1 MATEKIKDNQFL
13 VALEGIDLTATQR
26 KAIASGIRQ
35 GYAQAA
41 QLAPDGQTF
50 GFNLIEYYIDTKGDL
65 ALSSRAKLVG
75 KKLKP
80 GPIIDGIYA
89 SVRQDIQQLLEH

>member
-35 GYAQAA
+35 VVMRE
-41 QLAPDGQTF
+41 LA
-50 GFNLIEYYIDTKGDL
+50 LIDTKGDL